1 MSDFWSTWVIV
12 FICISLGLTVF
23 LFLWGPRVDIPT
35 EQDGTSGHVW
45 AHGVLREAIRDLPL
59 WWIVLSAI
67 CLAAALVYLALYPG
81 FGGYKGYLDWTS
93 HGELTAEQAA
103 NLKLITPLRE
113 RVHGKSVEAI
123 AGDPAAVRAGAILF
137 SENCTACHGREARGN
152 IVIGAPDLT
161 DSGDFLYGGDGK
173 SILTSILDGRTG
185 AMPAFASS
193 LSSDEISDL
202 AHYVASLSGRSHD
215 SLRGALGKRL
225 FSNCVPCHGADG
237 KGNQAMGAPN
247 LTDAIWLYGGDADT
261 IRATIK
267 DGRAGVMPHWDGR
280 LDSVTIKMLAAYV
293 HSLGGGEDDLP
304 AAKTAQR

>member
-59 WWIVLSAI
+59 WWIVISALA
-67 CLAAALVYLALYPG
+67 LAAALVYLALYPG

-123 AGDPAAVRAGAILF
+123 AGDPAAVRAGAALF
-137 SENCTACHGREARGN
+137 SENCVACHGREARGN

-161 DSGDFLYGGDGK
+161 DSSDFLYGGDGK
-173 SILTSILDGRTG
+173 SILTSILDGRNG
-185 AMPAFASS
+185 VMPPFAAT
-193 LSSDEISDL
+193 LSSDEITQL
-202 AHYVASLSGRSHD
+202 ANYVASLSGKPHD
-215 SLRGALGKRL
+215 SLRGQLGKRL
-225 FSNCVPCHGADG
+225 FLNCVPCHGADG
-237 KGNQAMGAPN
+237 KGNMALGAPN
-247 LTDAIWLYGGDADT
+247 LTDNVWLHGGTLADIATT
-261 IRATIK
+261 IGQ
-267 DGRAGVMPHWDGR
+267 GRKGVMPAWRNR
-280 LDSVTIKMLAAYV
+280 L
-293 HSLGGGEDDLP
+293 GEDDALLIAAWVYAQSHP
-304 AAKTAQR
+304 ATATTK